1 MARIILRVFVVSLA
15 LCVLALA
22 PTIEPPPTASPEV
35 VALINGAM
43 LPFNFLKTVAAAI
56 LPMTV
61 LVAVISGAILCLI
74 GRSGGGG
81 VL

>member
-1 MARIILRVFVVSLA
+1 MKSIVRWVFVVSLA

-22 PTIEPPPTASPEV
+22 PTVEPLPTASPEV

-43 LPFNFLKTVAAAI
+43 RPFNVVKTVVAAI

-61 LVAVISGAILCLI
+61 LVAVISGAILWLI